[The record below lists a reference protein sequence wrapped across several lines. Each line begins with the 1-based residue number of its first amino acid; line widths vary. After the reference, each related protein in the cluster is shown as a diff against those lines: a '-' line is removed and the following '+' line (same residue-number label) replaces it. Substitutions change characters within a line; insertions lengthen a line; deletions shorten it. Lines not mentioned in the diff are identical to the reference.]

1 MDETKKPIIKKS
13 LRWAENLENV
23 AAEANASNLLMHTYG
38 NSPCLAPLIEREIDD
53 DDDLL
58 IGSNRPFRKMR
69 RSYSTSDMNKY
80 LLSNRHEDTSQDQIS
95 IVANGIDNMNTGDSA
110 NGSTMI
116 IPSIDISVDKQG
128 NHLNETYDKT
138 GPHLLNVNNVVG
150 GISPSRVVNSSFME
164 NSSILAGSTGSNPA
178 NFTFEK
184 VSINFMIIYK
194 SINLNKLTFFYPLVT
209 SNNEHYITITT

>member
-1 MDETKKPIIKKS
+1 MCLKRDKSMDETKKPIIKKS

-23 AAEANASNLLMHTYG
+23 AAEANSSNLLMHTYG

-69 RSYSTSDMNKY
+69 RSYSTSDMNKF

-95 IVANGIDNMNTGDSA
+95 IVANGIDHMNTGDSA

-116 IPSIDISVDKQG
+116 IPSIEVSIDKQG
-128 NHLNETYDKT
+128 NHIEHGIHLNETYDKT
-138 GPHLLNVNNVVG
+138 GPPLLNVNNVVG
-150 GISPSRVVNSSFME
+150 GISPSRVVNSSFMD
-164 NSSILAGSTGSNPA
+164 NSSILAGSTGSHAA

-184 VSINFMIIYK
+184 VYINF
-194 SINLNKLTFFYPLVT
+194 L
-209 SNNEHYITITT
+209 